1 MLTDTHCH
9 ILSEDYEDIKKVVD
23 DANNNGVNRFIN
35 NATDIDSCKEVL
47 ELSKNNSNMYA
58 ALGIHPEFANTYQEK
73 DLRFIIDNLN
83 NKKVIAIGEIGLDY
97 YYTKDNKDKQIKL
110 FEKQL
115 KIAEEYNLPVII
127 HNREATLDI
136 INSLKKYKVKG
147 VIHCFNGSLE
157 TANIYIK
164 MGFLLGIN
172 GVITFKNCKLK
183 EVIKNIPIE
192 NIVLET
198 DCPYLT
204 PEPNRGKKNEPKYIK
219 DIANF
224 VANIYEIPVSQ
235 VEKITNENI
244 RRIFDI

>member
-9 ILSEDYEDIKKVVD
+9 IFSNDYTDINKLLQEANVNKVT
-23 DANNNGVNRFIN
+23 RFFN
-35 NATDIDSCKEVL
+35 NATDKESIIEVL
-47 ELSKNNSNMYA
+47 NLVKKYPHMYA
-58 ALGIHPEFANTYQEK
+58 AIGYHPEVVAKVSND
-73 DLRFIIDNLN
+73 DLKFLEQNLIQD
-83 NKKVIAIGEIGLDY
+83 KVIAIGEIGLDY
-97 YYTKDNKDKQIKL
+97 YYTKDNKKEQIEL
-110 FEKQL
+110 LEKQL
-115 KIAEEYNLPVII
+115 EIAEKYKMPVII

-147 VIHCFNGSLE
+147 VIHCFNGSE
-157 TANIYIK
+157 DTANIFIK

-183 EVIKNIPIE
+183 EVIKNISIK

-204 PEPNRGKKNEPKYIK
+204 PEPFRGKENEPKYIK
-219 DIANF
+219 NIAEF
-224 VANIYEIPVSQ
+224 VSEIYKIPVSQ

-244 RRIFDI
+244 KRIFDI